1 LATDRW
7 HTGAVRLVVCLACF
21 AALAVP
27 TGVLADGDPASDY
40 LIGAD
45 AYLPYPPP
53 AAAARAELSA
63 ALGAVRKQRG
73 RVKVAVIAT
82 PSDLGAIPSLF
93 GRPADYAKFLGLEIE
108 YSYNAAL
115 LVVMPAGYGFYEG
128 GRATPAADATLG
140 ALPAP
145 DKSPDGLTRA
155 AAQAVTALGRAG
167 ALVFTDTKKPSALPL
182 VESAR
187 AGRPVKLRYQAAD
200 DSGRAAVVLTVFD
213 GSRRIALFKRPEGA
227 LLLGAIY
234 SVTWHV
240 PVAAAHRSLAYCARA
255 TDPSGNRS
263 PLTCA
268 KLTVR

>member
-1 LATDRW
+1 MRF
-7 HTGAVRLVVCLACF
+7 VVCLACLG
-21 AALAVP
+21 ALVIPAAVP
-27 TGVLADGDPASDY
+27 ADGDPASDY
-40 LIGAD
+40 LIAAD
-45 AYLPYPPP
+45 VYLPNPRP

-63 ALGAVRKQRG
+63 ALAAVSKQHG

-82 PSDLGAIPSLF
+82 PNDLGAIPSLF

-115 LVVMPAGYGFYEG
+115 LVVMPAGYGFYKG
-128 GRATPAADATLG
+128 GHATSVADATLG
-140 ALPAP
+140 TLAAP
-145 DKSPDGLTRA
+145 DKSSDGLTRA
-155 AAQAVTALGRAG
+155 AAQAVTALRRAG

-187 AGRPVKLRYQAAD
+187 AGKPVKLAYQAAD
-200 DSGRAAVVLTVFD
+200 DSGRAVVVLTVLD

-227 LLLGAIY
+227 ALLGVIY

-240 PVAAAHRSLAYCARA
+240 PAAAAHRVFAYCARA

-263 PLTCA
+263 PLTCTR
-268 KLTVR
+268 LTVR